1 MDGDGTATAHDEI
14 LYDEDDEI
22 FKFNSINQITAS
34 FDSTGNSHGMMLTTT
49 SGAGGGPYLNLQSG
63 GGIPKLLLKA
73 DTDNKYAMIGFYD
86 LDDRDTEQAT
96 LQLER
101 SSNRYT
107 GATQNDFVI
116 NTAINNNLLFGYDG
130 TVEAGFSKGRF
141 AAYQLY
147 PTFHNY
153 NYGYT
158 AGTKVYVPWNSLSEI
173 TSISYYHKQAPGVAG
188 QLHKAVIRSESSPGN
203 TVVAYHE
210 AGAGSANP
218 STTATE
224 SETILG
230 MTANNNGTATFSA
243 TSTFTSTDTV
253 AVSIDP
259 TNDQN
264 DTIVTLWWYLDAY
277 SLQ

>member
-1 MDGDGTATAHDEI
+1 M
-14 LYDEDDEI
+14 
-22 FKFNSINQITAS
+22 
-34 FDSTGNSHGMMLTTT
+34 
-49 SGAGGGPYLNLQSG
+49 
-63 GGIPKLLLKA
+63 
-73 DTDNKYAMIGFYD
+73 
-86 LDDRDTEQAT
+86 
-96 LQLER
+96 ER
-101 SSNRYT
+101 NSNRYT

-116 NTAINNNLLFGYDG
+116 NTAANNNLLFAYDSA
-130 TVEAGFSKGRF
+130 VEAGFSKGKF
-141 AAYQLY
+141 AAFQLY

-158 AGTKVYVPWNSLSEI
+158 AGTKVFVPWNSLSEI

-203 TVVAYHE
+203 TVVGYHE
-210 AGAGSANP
+210 AGAGFANP

-230 MTANNNGTATFSA
+230 MTANNNGFATFST
-243 TSTFTSTDTV
+243 TSTFTNTDTI